1 MSADLSREQTLK
13 FVVGF
18 AASQNEGTS
27 NPVGEGHG
35 DFMFYDANGFNELPS
50 YSQVFIDLLVKYKGF
65 SLLAEYANASANGLG
80 ENYTDQAGQD
90 ILIPGQISSFLV
102 LGDSYNVQTGYV
114 TKNGYGFDARFESSS
129 PEFTMMSESILDDM
143 DSYTFGLS
151 KYFNGNNLKLQAAYT
166 NVSTDS
172 DLQGSMFKLLFQ
184 IGF

>member
-1 MSADLSREQTLK
+1 MNAY
-13 FVVGF
+13 
-18 AASQNEGTS
+18 N
-27 NPVGEGHG
+27 
-35 DFMFYDANGFNELPS
+35 DANGFNELPS

>member
-1 MSADLSREQTLK
+1 
-13 FVVGF
+13 VGF

-27 NPVGEGHG
+27 NSVGEGHA

-50 YSQVFIDLLVKYKGF
+50 YSQVFIDLLIKYKGF
-65 SLLAEYANASANGLG
+65 SLLAEYANASANGLDQ
-80 ENYTDQAGQD
+80 NYTDQAGQD

-114 TKNGYGFDARFESSS
+114 TKNGYGFDARFGSST
-129 PEFTMMSESILDDM
+129 PEFRGVSDSVLDDM

-151 KYFNGNNLKLQAAYT
+151 KYFKGNNLKLQASYT
-166 NVSTDS
+166 NISKASSSYD
-172 DLQGSMFKLLFQ
+172 GSIFQLLFQ

>member
-1 MSADLSREQTLK
+1 
-13 FVVGF
+13 
-18 AASQNEGTS
+18 
-27 NPVGEGHG
+27 
-35 DFMFYDANGFNELPS
+35 
-50 YSQVFIDLLVKYKGF
+50 VKYKGF

-172 DLQGSMFKLLFQ
+172 DLQGSMFNLLFQ

>member
-1 MSADLSREQTLK
+1 M
-13 FVVGF
+13 
-18 AASQNEGTS
+18 
-27 NPVGEGHG
+27 
-35 DFMFYDANGFNELPS
+35 
-50 YSQVFIDLLVKYKGF
+50 KYKGF
-65 SLLAEYANASANGLG
+65 SLLAEYANASANGLD

-143 DSYTFGLS
+143 DSYTFGFS
-151 KYFNGNNLKLQAAYT
+151 KYFKGNNLKLQAAYT

-172 DLQGSMFKLLFQ
+172 DLQGSMFQLLFQ